1 MKILILLA
9 IGAAAGYYI
18 GIEDVTSIGEFTDIV
33 TTLLQTITDKIGEY
47 ND

>member
-1 MKILILLA
+1 MKALILLA

-18 GIEDVTSIGEFTDIV
+18 GIEGVTSIGEFTDIV
-33 TTLLQTITDKIGEY
+33 TTLLQTITDNIGEY